1 LWFRLYFY
9 VSLTAYAVQ
18 SIYWILR
25 LLFGLNSFFW
35 FGFMPYVWLGLLLWS
50 ALALLAFLLSGRLRR
65 AMAPLVFTLGTGLAF
80 GIEQLGVLAV
90 FSDTL
95 PTYNF
100 GLLTPYL
107 ELAVLFGSAFAL
119 FLFAKEPVT

>member
-1 LWFRLYFY
+1 MWFRLYFY
-9 VSLTAYAVQ
+9 ASLTAYAVQ
-18 SIYWILR
+18 SVYWILR

-50 ALALLAFLLSGRLRR
+50 ALALLALLLNGHLRR
-65 AMAPLVFTLGTGLAF
+65 AMAPLVFIMGTGLAF

-107 ELAVLFGSAFAL
+107 ELVVLFGSAFAL
-119 FLFAKEPVT
+119 FVFAKEPVT